1 MTCIT
6 VNIVIITIGFFFLK
20 VYGTFENRGECPP
33 QFPCLFYF
41 SQQQC
46 KAWRHPNYA
55 GKEQG
60 VKSASF
66 CVIYLFLWLNSV
78 SWLIDWITECFSQA
92 AWLKICCEEPEMLHL
107 PEHIRSRWPWV
118 KNSIW
123 GPSGSSA
130 KCLRMR
136 SKLLPLEVATTTC
149 VRFSE
154 VTEKRL
160 SFYNKPRDVSRS

>member
-6 VNIVIITIGFFFLK
+6 VNIVIITIGFFFFKFMAHLK
-20 VYGTFENRGECPP
+20 IEVSVHPSFLACFIFPSSSAKPEDTQITLVKNRGSNL
-33 QFPCLFYF
+33 QAFALFTF
-41 SQQQC
+41 
-46 KAWRHPNYA
+46 
-55 GKEQG
+55 
-60 VKSASF
+60 F
-66 CVIYLFLWLNSV
+66 WLNSV